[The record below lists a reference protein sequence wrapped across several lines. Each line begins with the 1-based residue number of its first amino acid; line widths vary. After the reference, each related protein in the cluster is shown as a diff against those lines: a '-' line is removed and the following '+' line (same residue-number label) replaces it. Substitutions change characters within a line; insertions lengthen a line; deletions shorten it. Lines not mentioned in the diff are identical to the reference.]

1 MISSEESGQIAF
13 WKRSKNIAGK
23 KETIRSPVSTA
34 SEPAEDDI
42 RKRAYE
48 LYLERKG
55 EPGSALDDWLQ
66 AEADLKLRRGAF
78 L

>member
-1 MISSEESGQIAF
+1 MAE
-13 WKRSKNIAGK
+13 K
-23 KETIRSPVSTA
+23 KGTMQSPVLTA
-34 SEPAEDDI
+34 SEPTEDEI

-48 LYLERKG
+48 LYLERNG